1 MKNIAIF
8 ASGSGTNFK
17 SIYHHLQ
24 LGNIPGQIV
33 LTISNN
39 SDSGAIEFAK
49 KNNMPTLIINEERY
63 PKQGDR
69 YELLIQKLEGN
80 EVDLICLTGYMKL
93 LPKSIVHKYHNRVLN
108 IHPALLPHFGGK
120 GFYGMKVHEAV
131 IASGTDE
138 SGVTIHF
145 VDEKYDQGKIIVQE
159 KVKVYRRDT
168 AETLARRVLEV
179 EHKLYPQVVKAFC
192 EDRIVWE
199 NNHPII
205 EVVIEN

>member
-17 SIYHHLQ
+17 SIYHHVQ
-24 LGNIPGQIV
+24 FGEIPGQIV
-33 LTISNN
+33 LTVSNN

-49 KNNMPTLIINEERY
+49 ENNMPTLIINEARY
-63 PKQGDR
+63 PKQVDR
-69 YELLIQKLEGN
+69 YELLIQTLAGN
-80 EVDLICLTGYMKL
+80 DVDLICLTGYMKR
-93 LPKSIVHKYHNRVLN
+93 LPKSIVHKYHNKILN

-120 GFYGMKVHEAV
+120 GFYGIKVHEAV
-131 IASGTDE
+131 IASGTEE
-138 SGVTIHF
+138 SGVTVHF
-145 VDEKYDQGKIIVQE
+145 VDEEYDHGKIIVQR

-168 AETLARRVLEV
+168 AETLARRVLKV